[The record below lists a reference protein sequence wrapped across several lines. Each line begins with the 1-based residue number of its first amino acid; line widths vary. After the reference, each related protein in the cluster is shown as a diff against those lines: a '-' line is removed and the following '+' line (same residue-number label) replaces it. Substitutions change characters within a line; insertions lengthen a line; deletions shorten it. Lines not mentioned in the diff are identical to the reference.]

1 MQMTTKTLL
10 NKVIKRPTQKRK
22 GICVFMCVYS

>member
-10 NKVIKRPTQKRK
+10 NKVIKKPTQKRK
-22 GICVFMCVYS
+22 GIYMCMCIYV